1 MRSPRAVPS
10 ASLTHMANV
19 RSGLRFHPAAPSR
32 WKDVEALFGAR
43 GACAGCWC
51 MWWRLP
57 RSDWNRGKGPG
68 NKRALRRIV
77 ASGAAPGVLAYEA
90 ARPVGWCAIAPREVY
105 SSLERSRTLKRLD
118 DEPVWSVTC
127 FFVAKDWRHRGL
139 SVRLLEEACAFAK
152 RKGARIVEGY
162 PVEPKREY
170 PAAWA
175 WTGLRSAFEAAGF
188 AEAARPSRTRPIM
201 RRAL

>member
-1 MRSPRAVPS
+1 
-10 ASLTHMANV
+10 MANPKGAFQF
-19 RSGLRFHPAAPSR
+19 RAATPSR

-57 RSDWNRGKGPG
+57 RAEWNRGKGAG
-68 NKRALRRIV
+68 NRRALRRIV
-77 ASGAAPGVLAYEA
+77 EKGGAPGILAYEGG
-90 ARPVGWCAIAPREVY
+90 RPVGWCAIAPREAYTV
-105 SSLERSRTLKRLD
+105 LERSRTLKRLD

-127 FFVAKDWRHRGL
+127 FFIDKDWRRRGL
-139 SVRLLEEACAFAK
+139 TVKLLDAACAHAK

-162 PVEPKREY
+162 PVDPSGDY

-175 WTGLRSAFEAAGF
+175 WTGLRSAFESAGF
-188 AEAARPSRTRPIM
+188 REVARPSRTRPIM
-201 RRAL
+201 RRHL